1 MCQPNAQGFQDTIDP
16 YPGTIN
22 PLPNCLSSFSQPDK
36 NKTLHSAKAPSKPRG
51 RSKSPSK
58 KKTSKK
64 KGKAKSRSVSPQKN
78 NVDLLSKA
86 AMENAYYIS
95 HNATQFLSFRG
106 FAWEGSGGKTKKK
119 GKKKGKK
126 K

>member
-1 MCQPNAQGFQDTIDP
+1 M
-16 YPGTIN
+16 
-22 PLPNCLSSFSQPDK
+22 
-36 NKTLHSAKAPSKPRG
+36 HSAKSPTKAKG

-58 KKTSKK
+58 KSKKSSK
-64 KGKAKSRSVSPQKN
+64 KGKAKSRSASPQKS
-78 NVDLLSKA
+78 NVDLLSKP

-95 HNATQFLSFRG
+95 HNAPQFLAFRG
-106 FAWEGSGGKTKKK
+106 FSWEGSGAKTKKK